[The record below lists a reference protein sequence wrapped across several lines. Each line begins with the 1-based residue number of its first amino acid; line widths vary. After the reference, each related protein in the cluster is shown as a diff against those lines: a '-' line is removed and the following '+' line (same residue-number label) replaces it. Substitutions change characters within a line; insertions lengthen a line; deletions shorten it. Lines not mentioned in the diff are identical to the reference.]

1 MNWKLFLVKFLRN
14 IVVGT
19 LLTMAI
25 LGMIGYLLGGMEGF
39 NNMLRWGL
47 ILGLLGSFSSGLAMI
62 VSAKYWGV
70 DENYRYHPL
79 WNWFIRKSDDDKKRD
94 Y

>member
-1 MNWKLFLVKFLRN
+1 MNWKLFLLRFLRN

-19 LLTMAI
+19 LLTMGV
-25 LGMIGYLLGGMEGF
+25 LGLIGYLLGGREGF
-39 NNMLRWGL
+39 ENMLMWGL
-47 ILGLLGSFSSGLAMI
+47 VLGLLGSFSSGLAMI

-70 DENYRYHPL
+70 DENYQYHPL
-79 WNWFIRKSDDDKKRD
+79 WVWFTKKSDDDRKPD